1 MEWRWSSLVAQG
13 KNLETESAAG
23 VSSEAERRMPPCA
36 ESRPASAAGVQG
48 VKAAQGAAPRF
59 QGAKGSK
66 MGLLRID
73 EVAGE
78 VKENDRRVGHGR
90 GWTAALEAPVEE
102 ARGAAPREKEKLQE
116 WGICGSGSTRA
127 TVVPRA
133 EQMLARGKAAEEVHI
148 RAGQKL
154 PTLLAARAHVP
165 LVSGCMAGGTRLMHP
180 REGARLMGISLSSA
194 AWRTASARL
203 GEQALWEAV
212 ADGLDAHAVRLL
224 WRNALEMA
232 EEAGYELG
240 GKVLRY
246 AGMFAGALDTILT
259 GGRGTVGVPSLRCVA
274 VAEKCRQRLRCVSEA
289 YAVPTEGRFRLANE
303 MADRWSGRLDV
314 LSVTPSCKKLS
325 TAMHMPCGGGKAKR
339 RKREGRKQL
348 LADVAAA
355 KRVVE
360 RCRPVIVMIE
370 ETACLHSHHSELYLE
385 MQEELSSWPY
395 EWRHG
400 LVDCAD
406 LGAAHHRRRV
416 LWVGVRKVEAA
427 EA

>member
-1 MEWRWSSLVAQG
+1 
-13 KNLETESAAG
+13 
-23 VSSEAERRMPPCA
+23 
-36 ESRPASAAGVQG
+36 
-48 VKAAQGAAPRF
+48 
-59 QGAKGSK
+59 
-66 MGLLRID
+66 MGLLRLD

-78 VKENDRRVGHGR
+78 VKEDDRRVGHGR
-90 GWTAALEAPVEE
+90 GWMAALEAPVEE
-102 ARGAAPREKEKLQE
+102 ARGAAPREKKKLQE
-116 WGICGSGSTRA
+116 WGVHGSGSTRA

-133 EQMLARGKAAEEVHI
+133 ERMLARGKAAEEVHI
-148 RAGQKL
+148 GAGQKL

-165 LVSGCMAGGTRLMHP
+165 LVSGCRAGGTRLMHP
-180 REGARLMGISLSSA
+180 REGARLMGIFLSSA

-203 GEQALWEAV
+203 GEQALWEAM

-232 EEAGYELG
+232 EEAGYGLG

-246 AGMFAGALDTILT
+246 AGMFAGALDTIFT
-259 GGRGTVGVPSLRCVA
+259 GGRGTVGVPSLRYVA
-274 VAEKCRQRLRCVSEA
+274 VAEKCRQRLRCVGEA
-289 YAVPTEGRFRLANE
+289 YAVPKEGRFRLASE

-325 TAMHMPCGGGKAKR
+325 TAMPCGGVEARR
-339 RKREGRKQL
+339 RKWEGRKQL
-348 LADVAAA
+348 MSDVAAA

-360 RCRPVIVMIE
+360 RCRPVIIMIE
-370 ETACLHSHHSELYLE
+370 ETAGLHSHHSELYFEL
-385 MQEELSSWPY
+385 QEELSGWPY
-395 EWRHG
+395 KWRHG

-406 LGAAHHRRRV
+406 LGAAHHRRQV